1 MSVFKATFSI
11 MKKNLGTLVLA
22 LAISLGISFAYSSS
36 FSTDSKETELAKMNV
51 VIFNKDQGS
60 IAKQLENYLNETMNV
75 VSLKDTQETID
86 DALFFGKV
94 DYVLTIPKTFSHS
107 LNQGQLSDL
116 MIQVKPDN
124 FSQVYVDSVINN
136 YLSTYQFYQETFPEK
151 SETDLIKLT
160 TKNVKT
166 AGKINFDSSFNQ
178 LKKNR
183 ASSKVF
189 GVLAY
194 TMFMTIFSAI
204 TLVSLAF
211 NRKEI
216 KQRNNCSPFS
226 KRKFSR
232 QQFLVQF
239 GFCLIIWVLFVSLVL
254 FVTKSSFDYY
264 TFYFILNTLLLFILA
279 VSFSNLIGGIIGNP
293 DMVSG
298 INNVFIL
305 GSAFVSGIFVPA
317 EILPDIVTKI
327 ASFTPSYWYM
337 RNCTLIGNTSQFNN
351 DFRTSFL
358 FNSLILIIFAFIFF
372 LLAMITR
379 KEQLNLKLALKK
391 TTTEN

>member
-11 MKKNLGTLVLA
+11 MKKNLGTMILA

-36 FSTDSKETELAKMNV
+36 FSIDSKETELDKMTV
-51 VIFNKDQGS
+51 VIFNKDQGNTT
-60 IAKQLENYLNETMNV
+60 KQLESYLKETMNV

-94 DYVLTIPKTFSHS
+94 DYVLTIPNTFSQS
-107 LNQGQLSDL
+107 LRQGQLSDL
-116 MIQVKPDN
+116 VIQVKPDSFN
-124 FSQVYVDSVINN
+124 QVYVDSIINN
-136 YLSTYQFYQETFPEK
+136 YLSTYQFYQEAFPEK
-151 SETDLIKLT
+151 SETDLIHLT
-160 TKNVKT
+160 TQNVKT

-194 TMFMTIFSAI
+194 TMFMSIFSAI

-216 KQRNNCSPFS
+216 KQRNNCSPLS
-226 KRKFSR
+226 KRTFSR

-239 GFCLIIWVLFVSLVL
+239 GFCLVIWALFVCLVL
-254 FVTKSSFDYY
+254 LVTKSSFDQYA
-264 TFYFILNTLLLFILA
+264 FYFILNTLLLFIVA
-279 VSFSNLIGGIIGNP
+279 VSFSNLIGGIISNP
-293 DMVSG
+293 DMISG

-305 GSAFVSGIFVPA
+305 GSAFVSGVFVPA
-317 EILPDIVTKI
+317 EILPDIVTKV

-337 RNCTLIGNTSQFNN
+337 RSCTLIGNTSQFNT
-351 DFRTSFL
+351 DFHTRFQ

-379 KEQLNLKLALKK
+379 KEQINLTFSLRKP
-391 TTTEN
+391 TPEN